1 MKELLI
7 VALLLIGLYALSWAL
22 TIGAIYLICLCF
34 SWEFNLLIATGIW
47 LIILILKGIVGGRG
61 GK

>member
-1 MKELLI
+1 MKDLI
-7 VALLLIGLYALSWAL
+7 ILMLFIIGLCAWSWAL

-34 SWEFNLLIATGIW
+34 SWEFNFLIATGIW
-47 LIILILKGIVGGRG
+47 LIILILKGIIGGRG

>member
-7 VALLLIGLYALSWAL
+7 LTFLLIGLYALDWAF

-47 LIILILKGIVGGRG
+47 FIMEILKGIFSGRG